1 MAGPSK
7 GPQRKKVSNKG
18 EPPKLEDTAAGI
30 ETTAKAGREISG
42 GKQLLLKLDP
52 EVHREFKTFASS
64 KDINMK
70 ELFEKM
76 FAFYKAHHG

>member
-7 GPQRKKVSNKG
+7 KPARKVTDKG

-30 ETTAKAGREISG
+30 ETTAKAGREADG
-42 GKQLLLKLDP
+42 GKQLLLRLDP
-52 EVHREFKTFASS
+52 ELHREFKTYASS
-64 KDINMK
+64 NDIPMK

-76 FAFYKAHHG
+76 FSFYKANH

>member
-1 MAGPSK
+1 MAAPK
-7 GPQRKKVSNKG
+7 TKPPARKVTNKG

-30 ETTAKAGREISG
+30 ETTAKAGRESDG
-42 GKQLLLKLDP
+42 GKQLLLRLDP
-52 EVHREFKTFASS
+52 ETHRDFKTYASS
-64 KDINMK
+64 NDIKMK

>member
-7 GPQRKKVSNKG
+7 KPARKVTDKG

-30 ETTAKAGREISG
+30 ETTAKAGREADG
-42 GKQLLLKLDP
+42 GKQLLLRLDP
-52 EVHREFKTFASS
+52 ELHREFKTYASS
-64 KDINMK
+64 NDIPMK

-76 FAFYKAHHG
+76 FSFYKAHR

>member
-7 GPQRKKVSNKG
+7 KPARKMTDKG

-30 ETTAKAGREISG
+30 ETTAKAGREADG
-42 GKQLLLKLDP
+42 GKQLLLRLDP
-52 EVHREFKTFASS
+52 ELHREFKTYASS
-64 KDINMK
+64 NDIPMK

-76 FAFYKAHHG
+76 FSFYKANH

>member
-7 GPQRKKVSNKG
+7 RPARKVTDKG

-30 ETTAKAGREISG
+30 ETTAKAGREADG
-42 GKQLLLKLDP
+42 GKQLLLRLDP
-52 EVHREFKTFASS
+52 ELHREFKTYASS
-64 KDINMK
+64 NDIPMK

-76 FAFYKAHHG
+76 FSFYKANH